1 MGYNKR
7 TKERRKIMTYEDV
20 YRNCDTA
27 EEAYTLAANDV
38 RVAIFCGA
46 NPNSIKAIESAL
58 NKIAKEKG
66 WSDNE

>member
-1 MGYNKR
+1 
-7 TKERRKIMTYEDV
+7 MTYEDV